1 MSVIGRNVNW
11 NLVLKALNLTP
22 APRGTPLLIHFVIF
36 GYISWELFN
45 VRVCVF
51 NSIPN
56 RLTQKEDLDTKSNG
70 WI

>member
-45 VRVCVF
+45 VRVCVLSPCLF
-51 NSIPN
+51 TTH
-56 RLTQKEDLDTKSNG
+56 LKCYTCHHL
-70 WI
+70 